1 VRIRVAVLRCAEA
14 GADVRGGLRWMEPMM
29 EVACACMC
37 GPHIEHSAGGDAPLS
52 DSMSC
57 ISLF

>member
-37 GPHIEHSAGGDAPLS
+37 GPHIEHS
-52 DSMSC
+52 C
-57 ISLF
+57 WR